1 MSLKS
6 LNNIFK
12 GDKVIW
18 MVFLILCMISIV
30 EVYSASSTLS
40 YKGGNY
46 WAPLV
51 KHSGMLFI
59 GFILMIVVMNI
70 KCRYFKIATLP
81 ALVGSFLL
89 LIVVLLTGGVTNG
102 ASRWIEVMGIQFQ
115 PSEFGKGALVLA
127 VAQILSAMQTETGAA
142 KKAFKYILILSAFII
157 LPISFENLST
167 ALLASLTVLLMMIV
181 GRVSSKQI
189 GKLLGVGAL
198 MVVFALVLVMVV
210 GHDKEENTTKQN
222 LTEQTA
228 SSEEE
233 TESSY
238 IGKIFHRADTWK
250 ARINKFLDN
259 KYVAPKD
266 YDLDKDGQVGHANI
280 AIASSNVI
288 GKGPGNS
295 NERDFLS
302 QAFSDFIYAI
312 IIEEMG
318 IGGAIF
324 VAFLYI
330 VILMRAGKIASRC
343 ENSFPAFLSMGI
355 AFLLVTQALFNM
367 AVAVGLAPVTGQPLP
382 LISKGGTSTIINCVY
397 IGMLLSISRF
407 AKKKDRG
414 APIEVKPI
422 KAQTK

>member
-18 MVFLILCMISIV
+18 MVFFLLCMISIV

-46 WAPLV
+46 WAPLL
-51 KHSGMLFI
+51 KHGGMLFI
-59 GFILMIVVMNI
+59 GFIVMIVVMNI

-81 ALVGSFLL
+81 ALVLSVLM
-89 LIVVLLTGGVTNG
+89 LIGVLLTGGVTNG
-102 ASRWIEVMGIQFQ
+102 ASRWIEVMDIQFQ
-115 PSEFGKGALVLA
+115 PSELGKGALVLA
-127 VAQILSAMQTETGAA
+127 VAQILSAMQTEAGAA
-142 KKAFKYILILSAFII
+142 KKAFKYILFLSAAII
-157 LPISFENLST
+157 IPISFENLST
-167 ALLASLTVLLMMIV
+167 ALLASLTVLLMMFV
-181 GRVSSKQI
+181 GRVPLKQI

-198 MVVFALVLVMVV
+198 TVVFALALVMAV
-210 GHDKEENTTKQN
+210 GTDEEKNAPKQN
-222 LTEQTA
+222 LTEQTTLV
-228 SSEEE
+228 EEE
-233 TESSY
+233 TEENF
-238 IGKIFHRADTWK
+238 IGKLFHRADTWK
-250 ARINKFLDN
+250 ARINRFLN
-259 KYVAPKD
+259 NEYVAPKD
-266 YDLDKDGQVGHANI
+266 YDLDKDGQIGHANI
-280 AIASSNVI
+280 AIASSNI
-288 GKGPGNS
+288 LGKGPGNS

-318 IGGAIF
+318 IIGAFF

-330 VILMRAGKIASRC
+330 VILMRSGQIAGRC
-343 ENSFPAFLSMGI
+343 ENSFPAFLAMGI

-382 LISKGGTSTIINCVY
+382 LISKGGTSTIINCLY

-407 AKKKDRG
+407 AKKRDNDTATVRKAVG
-414 APIEVKPI
+414 A
-422 KAQTK
+422 

>member
-18 MVFLILCMISIV
+18 MVFFLLCMISIV

-46 WAPLV
+46 WAPLL
-51 KHSGMLFI
+51 KHGGMLFI
-59 GFILMIVVMNI
+59 GFIVMIVVMNI

-81 ALVGSFLL
+81 ALVLSVLM
-89 LIVVLLTGGVTNG
+89 LIGVLLTGGVTNG

-115 PSEFGKGALVLA
+115 PSELGKGALVLA

-142 KKAFKYILILSAFII
+142 KKAFKYILFLSAAII
-157 LPISFENLST
+157 IPISFENLST
-167 ALLASLTVLLMMIV
+167 ALLASLTVLLMMFV
-181 GRVSSKQI
+181 GRVPLKQI

-198 MVVFALVLVMVV
+198 TVVFALALVMAV
-210 GHDKEENTTKQN
+210 GTDEEKNAPKQN
-222 LTEQTA
+222 LTEQTTLV
-228 SSEEE
+228 EEE
-233 TESSY
+233 TEENFV
-238 IGKIFHRADTWK
+238 GKLFHRADTWK
-250 ARINKFLDN
+250 ARINRFLN
-259 KYVAPKD
+259 NEYVAPKD
-266 YDLDKDGQVGHANI
+266 YDLDKDGQIGHANI
-280 AIASSNVI
+280 AIASSNI
-288 GKGPGNS
+288 LGKGPGNS

-318 IGGAIF
+318 IIGAFF

-330 VILMRAGKIASRC
+330 VILMRSGQIAGRC
-343 ENSFPAFLSMGI
+343 ENSFPAFLAMGI

-382 LISKGGTSTIINCVY
+382 LISKGGTSTIINCLY

-407 AKKKDRG
+407 AKKRDNDTATVRKVVG
-414 APIEVKPI
+414 A
-422 KAQTK
+422 

>member
-18 MVFLILCMISIV
+18 MVFFLLCMISIV

-46 WAPLV
+46 WAPLL
-51 KHSGMLFI
+51 KHGGMLFI
-59 GFILMIVVMNI
+59 GFIVMIVVMNI

-81 ALVGSFLL
+81 ALVLSVLM
-89 LIVVLLTGGVTNG
+89 LIGVLLTGGVTNG

-115 PSEFGKGALVLA
+115 PSELGKGALVLA

-142 KKAFKYILILSAFII
+142 KKAFKYILFLSAAII
-157 LPISFENLST
+157 IPISFENLST
-167 ALLASLTVLLMMIV
+167 ALLASLTVLLMMFV
-181 GRVSSKQI
+181 GRVPLKQI

-198 MVVFALVLVMVV
+198 TVVFALALVMAV
-210 GHDKEENTTKQN
+210 GTDEEKNAPKQN
-222 LTEQTA
+222 LTEQTTLV
-228 SSEEE
+228 EEE
-233 TESSY
+233 TEESFV
-238 IGKIFHRADTWK
+238 GKLFHRADTWK
-250 ARINKFLDN
+250 ARINRFLN
-259 KYVAPKD
+259 NEYVAPKD
-266 YDLDKDGQVGHANI
+266 YDLDKDGQIGHANI
-280 AIASSNVI
+280 AIASSNI
-288 GKGPGNS
+288 LGKGPGNS

-318 IGGAIF
+318 IIGAFF

-330 VILMRAGKIASRC
+330 VILMRSGQIAGRC
-343 ENSFPAFLSMGI
+343 ENSFPAFLAMGI

-382 LISKGGTSTIINCVY
+382 LISKGGTSTIINCLY

-407 AKKKDRG
+407 AKKRDNDTATVRKAVG
-414 APIEVKPI
+414 A
-422 KAQTK
+422 

>member
-18 MVFLILCMISIV
+18 MVFFLLCMISIV

-46 WAPLV
+46 WAPLL
-51 KHSGMLFI
+51 KHGGMLFI
-59 GFILMIVVMNI
+59 GFIVMIVVMNI

-81 ALVGSFLL
+81 ALVLSVLM
-89 LIVVLLTGGVTNG
+89 LIGVLLTGGVTNG

-115 PSEFGKGALVLA
+115 PSELGKGALVLA

-142 KKAFKYILILSAFII
+142 KKAFKYILFLSAAII
-157 LPISFENLST
+157 IPISFENLST
-167 ALLASLTVLLMMIV
+167 ALLASLTVLLMMFV
-181 GRVSSKQI
+181 GRVPLKQI

-198 MVVFALVLVMVV
+198 TVVFALALVMAV
-210 GHDKEENTTKQN
+210 GTDEEKNAPKQN
-222 LTEQTA
+222 LTEQTTLV
-228 SSEEE
+228 EEE
-233 TESSY
+233 TEENFV
-238 IGKIFHRADTWK
+238 GKLFHRADTWK
-250 ARINKFLDN
+250 ARINRFLN
-259 KYVAPKD
+259 NEYVAPKD
-266 YDLDKDGQVGHANI
+266 YDLDKDGQIGHANI
-280 AIASSNVI
+280 AIASSNI
-288 GKGPGNS
+288 LGKGPGNS

-318 IGGAIF
+318 IIGAFF

-330 VILMRAGKIASRC
+330 VILMRSGQIAGRC
-343 ENSFPAFLSMGI
+343 ENSFPAFLAMGI

-382 LISKGGTSTIINCVY
+382 LISKGGTSTIINCLY

-407 AKKKDRG
+407 AKKRDNDTATVR
-414 APIEVKPI
+414 
-422 KAQTK
+422 KAVRA

>member
-18 MVFLILCMISIV
+18 MVFFLLCMISIV

-46 WAPLV
+46 WAPLL
-51 KHSGMLFI
+51 KHGGMLFI
-59 GFILMIVVMNI
+59 GFIVMIVVMNI

-81 ALVGSFLL
+81 ALVLSVLM
-89 LIVVLLTGGVTNG
+89 LIGVLLTGGVTNG

-115 PSEFGKGALVLA
+115 PSELGKGALVLA
-127 VAQILSAMQTETGAA
+127 VAQILSAMQTEAGAA
-142 KKAFKYILILSAFII
+142 KKAFKYILFLSAAII
-157 LPISFENLST
+157 IPISFENLST
-167 ALLASLTVLLMMIV
+167 ALLASLTVLLMMFV
-181 GRVSSKQI
+181 GRVPLKQI

-198 MVVFALVLVMVV
+198 TVVFALALVMAV
-210 GHDKEENTTKQN
+210 GTDEEKNAPKQT
-222 LTEQTA
+222 LIEQTTLV
-228 SSEEE
+228 EEE
-233 TESSY
+233 TEENF
-238 IGKIFHRADTWK
+238 IGKLFHRADTWK
-250 ARINKFLDN
+250 ARINRFLN
-259 KYVAPKD
+259 NEYVAPKD
-266 YDLDKDGQVGHANI
+266 YDLDKDGQIGHANI
-280 AIASSNVI
+280 AIASSNI
-288 GKGPGNS
+288 LGKGPGNS

-318 IGGAIF
+318 IIGAFF

-330 VILMRAGKIASRC
+330 VILMRSGQIAGRC
-343 ENSFPAFLSMGI
+343 ENSFPAFLAMGI

-382 LISKGGTSTIINCVY
+382 LISKGGTSTIINCLY

-407 AKKKDRG
+407 AKKRDNDTATVRKAVG
-414 APIEVKPI
+414 A
-422 KAQTK
+422 

>member
-18 MVFLILCMISIV
+18 MVFFLLCMISIV

-46 WAPLV
+46 WAPLL
-51 KHSGMLFI
+51 KHGGMLFI
-59 GFILMIVVMNI
+59 GFIVMIVVMNI

-81 ALVGSFLL
+81 ALVLSVLM
-89 LIVVLLTGGVTNG
+89 LIGVLLTGGVTNG

-115 PSEFGKGALVLA
+115 PSELGKGALVLA
-127 VAQILSAMQTETGAA
+127 VAQILSAMQTEAGAA
-142 KKAFKYILILSAFII
+142 KKAFKYILFLSAAII
-157 LPISFENLST
+157 IPISFENLST
-167 ALLASLTVLLMMIV
+167 ALLASLTVLLMMFV
-181 GRVSSKQI
+181 GRVPLKQI

-198 MVVFALVLVMVV
+198 TVVFALALVMAV
-210 GHDKEENTTKQN
+210 GTDEEKNAPKQT
-222 LTEQTA
+222 LTEQTILV
-228 SSEEE
+228 EEE
-233 TESSY
+233 TEENF
-238 IGKIFHRADTWK
+238 IGKLFHRADTWK
-250 ARINKFLDN
+250 ARINRFLN
-259 KYVAPKD
+259 NEYVAPKD
-266 YDLDKDGQVGHANI
+266 YDLDKDGQIGHANI
-280 AIASSNVI
+280 AIASSNI
-288 GKGPGNS
+288 LGKGPGNS

-318 IGGAIF
+318 IIGAFF

-330 VILMRAGKIASRC
+330 VILMRSGQIAGRC
-343 ENSFPAFLSMGI
+343 ENSFPAFLAMGI

-382 LISKGGTSTIINCVY
+382 LISKGGTSTIINCLY

-407 AKKKDRG
+407 AKKRDNDTATVRKTVG
-414 APIEVKPI
+414 A
-422 KAQTK
+422 

>member
-18 MVFLILCMISIV
+18 MVFFLLCMISIV

-46 WAPLV
+46 WAPLL
-51 KHSGMLFI
+51 KHGGMLFI
-59 GFILMIVVMNI
+59 GFIVMIVVMNI

-81 ALVGSFLL
+81 ALVLSVLM
-89 LIVVLLTGGVTNG
+89 LIGVLLTGGVTNG

-115 PSEFGKGALVLA
+115 PSELGKGALVLA
-127 VAQILSAMQTETGAA
+127 VAQILSAMQTEAGAA
-142 KKAFKYILILSAFII
+142 KKAFKYILFLSAAII
-157 LPISFENLST
+157 IPISFENLST
-167 ALLASLTVLLMMIV
+167 ALLASLTVLLMMFV
-181 GRVSSKQI
+181 GRVPLKQI

-198 MVVFALVLVMVV
+198 TVVFALALVMAV
-210 GHDKEENTTKQN
+210 GTDEEKNAPKQT
-222 LTEQTA
+222 LTEQTTLV
-228 SSEEE
+228 EEE
-233 TESSY
+233 TEENF
-238 IGKIFHRADTWK
+238 IGKLFHRADTWK
-250 ARINKFLDN
+250 ARINRFLN
-259 KYVAPKD
+259 NEYVAPKN
-266 YDLDKDGQVGHANI
+266 YDLDKDGQIGHANI
-280 AIASSNVI
+280 AIASSNI
-288 GKGPGNS
+288 LGKGPGNS

-318 IGGAIF
+318 IIGAFF

-330 VILMRAGKIASRC
+330 VILMRSGQIAGRC
-343 ENSFPAFLSMGI
+343 ENSFPAFLAMGI

-382 LISKGGTSTIINCVY
+382 LISKGGTSTIINCLY

-407 AKKKDRG
+407 AKKRDNDTATVRKAVG
-414 APIEVKPI
+414 A
-422 KAQTK
+422 

>member
-18 MVFLILCMISIV
+18 MVFFLLCMISIV

-46 WAPLV
+46 WAPLL
-51 KHSGMLFI
+51 KHGGMLFI
-59 GFILMIVVMNI
+59 GFIVMIVVMNI

-81 ALVGSFLL
+81 ALVLSVLM
-89 LIVVLLTGGVTNG
+89 LIGVLLTGGVTNG

-115 PSEFGKGALVLA
+115 PSELGKGALVLA

-142 KKAFKYILILSAFII
+142 KKAFKYILFLSAAII
-157 LPISFENLST
+157 IPISFENLST
-167 ALLASLTVLLMMIV
+167 ALLASLTVLLMMFV
-181 GRVSSKQI
+181 GRVPLKQI

-198 MVVFALVLVMVV
+198 TVVFALALVMAV
-210 GHDKEENTTKQN
+210 GTDEEKNAPKQN
-222 LTEQTA
+222 LTEQTTLL
-228 SSEEE
+228 EEE
-233 TESSY
+233 TEENF
-238 IGKIFHRADTWK
+238 IGKLFHRADTWK
-250 ARINKFLDN
+250 ARINRFLN
-259 KYVAPKD
+259 NEYVAPKD
-266 YDLDKDGQVGHANI
+266 YDLDKDGQIGHANI
-280 AIASSNVI
+280 AIASSNI
-288 GKGPGNS
+288 LGKGPGNS

-318 IGGAIF
+318 IIGAFF

-330 VILMRAGKIASRC
+330 VILMRSGQIAGRC
-343 ENSFPAFLSMGI
+343 ENSFPAFLAMGI

-382 LISKGGTSTIINCVY
+382 LISKGGTSTIINCLY

-407 AKKKDRG
+407 AKKRDNDTATVRKVVG
-414 APIEVKPI
+414 A
-422 KAQTK
+422 

>member
-18 MVFLILCMISIV
+18 MVFFLLCMISIV

-46 WAPLV
+46 WAPLL
-51 KHSGMLFI
+51 KHGGMLFI
-59 GFILMIVVMNI
+59 GFIVMIVVMNI

-81 ALVGSFLL
+81 ALVLSVLM
-89 LIVVLLTGGVTNG
+89 LIGVLLTGGVTNG

-115 PSEFGKGALVLA
+115 PSELGKGALVLA

-142 KKAFKYILILSAFII
+142 KKAFKYILFLSAAII
-157 LPISFENLST
+157 IPISFENLST
-167 ALLASLTVLLMMIV
+167 ALLASLTVLLMMFV
-181 GRVSSKQI
+181 GRVPLKQI

-198 MVVFALVLVMVV
+198 TVVFALALVMAV
-210 GHDKEENTTKQN
+210 GTDEEKNAPKQN
-222 LTEQTA
+222 LTEQTTLVEEE
-228 SSEEE
+228 SEENF
-233 TESSY
+233 
-238 IGKIFHRADTWK
+238 IGKLFHRADTWK
-250 ARINKFLDN
+250 ARINRFLN
-259 KYVAPKD
+259 NEYVAPKD
-266 YDLDKDGQVGHANI
+266 YDLDKDGQIGHANI
-280 AIASSNVI
+280 AIASSNI
-288 GKGPGNS
+288 LGKGPGNS

-318 IGGAIF
+318 IIGAFF

-330 VILMRAGKIASRC
+330 VILMRSGQIAGRC
-343 ENSFPAFLSMGI
+343 ENSFPAFLAMGI

-382 LISKGGTSTIINCVY
+382 LISKGGTSTIINCLY

-407 AKKKDRG
+407 AKKRDNDMATVKKAVG
-414 APIEVKPI
+414 A
-422 KAQTK
+422 

>member
-18 MVFLILCMISIV
+18 MVFFLLCMISIV

-46 WAPLV
+46 WAPLL
-51 KHSGMLFI
+51 KHGGMLFI
-59 GFILMIVVMNI
+59 GFIVMIVVMNI

-81 ALVGSFLL
+81 ALVLSVLM
-89 LIVVLLTGGVTNG
+89 LIGVLLTGGVTNG

-115 PSEFGKGALVLA
+115 PSELGKGALVLA

-142 KKAFKYILILSAFII
+142 KKAFKYILFLSAAII
-157 LPISFENLST
+157 IPISFENLST
-167 ALLASLTVLLMMIV
+167 ALLASLTVLLMMFV
-181 GRVSSKQI
+181 GRVPLKQI

-198 MVVFALVLVMVV
+198 TVVFALALVMAV
-210 GHDKEENTTKQN
+210 GTDEEKNAPKQN
-222 LTEQTA
+222 LTEQTTLV
-228 SSEEE
+228 EEE
-233 TESSY
+233 TEENFV
-238 IGKIFHRADTWK
+238 GKLFHRADTWK
-250 ARINKFLDN
+250 ARINRFLN
-259 KYVAPKD
+259 NEYVAPKD
-266 YDLDKDGQVGHANI
+266 YDLDKDGQIGHANI
-280 AIASSNVI
+280 AIASSNI
-288 GKGPGNS
+288 LGKGPGNS

-318 IGGAIF
+318 IIGAFF

-330 VILMRAGKIASRC
+330 VILMRSGQIAGRC
-343 ENSFPAFLSMGI
+343 ENSFPAFLAMGI

-382 LISKGGTSTIINCVY
+382 LISKGGTSTIINCLY

-407 AKKKDRG
+407 AKKRDNDTATVRKVVG
-414 APIEVKPI
+414 V
-422 KAQTK
+422 

>member
-18 MVFLILCMISIV
+18 MVFFLLCMISIV

-46 WAPLV
+46 WAPLL
-51 KHSGMLFI
+51 KHGGMLFI
-59 GFILMIVVMNI
+59 GFIVMIVVMNI

-81 ALVGSFLL
+81 ALVLSVLM
-89 LIVVLLTGGVTNG
+89 LIGVLLTGGVTNG

-115 PSEFGKGALVLA
+115 PSELGKGALVLA
-127 VAQILSAMQTETGAA
+127 VAQILSAMQTEAGAA
-142 KKAFKYILILSAFII
+142 KKAFKYILFLSAAII
-157 LPISFENLST
+157 IPISFENLST
-167 ALLASLTVLLMMIV
+167 ALLASLTVLLMMFV
-181 GRVSSKQI
+181 GRVPLKQI

-198 MVVFALVLVMVV
+198 TVVFALALVMAV
-210 GHDKEENTTKQN
+210 GTDEEKNAPKQT
-222 LTEQTA
+222 LTEQTTLV
-228 SSEEE
+228 EEE
-233 TESSY
+233 TEENF
-238 IGKIFHRADTWK
+238 IGKLFHRADTWK
-250 ARINKFLDN
+250 ARINRFLNDE
-259 KYVAPKD
+259 YVAPKD
-266 YDLDKDGQVGHANI
+266 YDLDKDGQIGHANI
-280 AIASSNVI
+280 AIASSNI
-288 GKGPGNS
+288 LGKGPGNS

-318 IGGAIF
+318 IIGAFF

-330 VILMRAGKIASRC
+330 VILMRSGQIAGRC
-343 ENSFPAFLSMGI
+343 ENSFPAFLAMGI

-382 LISKGGTSTIINCVY
+382 LISKGGTSTIINCLY

-407 AKKKDRG
+407 AKKRDNDTATVRKAVG
-414 APIEVKPI
+414 A
-422 KAQTK
+422 

>member
-18 MVFLILCMISIV
+18 MVFFLLCMISIV

-46 WAPLV
+46 WAPLL
-51 KHSGMLFI
+51 KHGGMLFI
-59 GFILMIVVMNI
+59 GFIVMIVVMNI

-81 ALVGSFLL
+81 ALVLSVLM
-89 LIVVLLTGGVTNG
+89 LIGVLLTGGVTNG

-115 PSEFGKGALVLA
+115 PSELGKGALVLA
-127 VAQILSAMQTETGAA
+127 VAQILSAMQTEAGAA
-142 KKAFKYILILSAFII
+142 KKAFKYILFLSAAII
-157 LPISFENLST
+157 IPISFENLST
-167 ALLASLTVLLMMIV
+167 ALLASLTVLLMMFV
-181 GRVSSKQI
+181 GRVPLKQI

-198 MVVFALVLVMVV
+198 TVVFALALVMAV
-210 GHDKEENTTKQN
+210 GTDEEKNAPKQT
-222 LTEQTA
+222 LTEQTTLV
-228 SSEEE
+228 EEE
-233 TESSY
+233 TEENF
-238 IGKIFHRADTWK
+238 IGKLFHRADTWK
-250 ARINKFLDN
+250 ARINRFLNDE
-259 KYVAPKD
+259 YVAPKD
-266 YDLDKDGQVGHANI
+266 YDLDKDGQIGHANI
-280 AIASSNVI
+280 AIASSNI
-288 GKGPGNS
+288 LGKGPGNS

-318 IGGAIF
+318 IIGAFF

-330 VILMRAGKIASRC
+330 VILMRSGQIAGRC
-343 ENSFPAFLSMGI
+343 ENSFPAFLAMGI

-367 AVAVGLAPVTGQPLP
+367 AVAVGVAPVTGQPLP
-382 LISKGGTSTIINCVY
+382 LISKGGTSTIINCLY

-407 AKKKDRG
+407 AKKRDNDTATVRKAVG
-414 APIEVKPI
+414 A
-422 KAQTK
+422 

>member
-1 MSLKS
+1 MNLKS

-18 MVFLILCMISIV
+18 MVFFILCMISIV

-46 WAPLV
+46 WAPLF
-51 KHSGMLFI
+51 KHVGMLVI
-59 GFILMIVVMNI
+59 GFFAMIFVMNT

-81 ALVGSFLL
+81 VLSVSFFF
-89 LIVVLLTGGVTNG
+89 LIVVWLTGGVTNG
-102 ASRWIEVMGIQFQ
+102 ASRWIDIMGIQFQ
-115 PSEFGKGALVLA
+115 PSELGKGALVLA

-142 KKAFKYILILSAFII
+142 KKAFKYILFLSALII
-157 LPISFENLST
+157 IPISFENLST
-167 ALLASLTVLLMMIV
+167 ALLAALTVLLMMFV
-181 GRVSSKQI
+181 GRVPLKQI
-189 GKLLGVGAL
+189 GKLLGVFAL
-198 MVVFALVLVMVV
+198 LIVFALVLVMAV
-210 GHDKEENTTKQN
+210 GTDKEDNPPKQN
-222 LTEQTA
+222 LTEQTVDT
-228 SSEEE
+228 EEN
-233 TESSY
+233 TDTGLFS
-238 IGKIFHRADTWK
+238 KLFHRADTWK

-266 YDLDKDGQVGHANI
+266 YDLD
-280 AIASSNVI
+280 
-288 GKGPGNS
+288 
-295 NERDFLS
+295 FLS

-318 IGGAIF
+318 IIGAVF

-343 ENSFPAFLSMGI
+343 ENSFPAFLAMGI

-407 AKKKDRG
+407 AKKRNNDTTEET
-414 APIEVKPI
+414 ISDSE
-422 KAQTK
+422 

>member
-18 MVFLILCMISIV
+18 MVFFLLCMISIV

-46 WAPLV
+46 WAPLL
-51 KHSGMLFI
+51 KHGGMLFI
-59 GFILMIVVMNI
+59 GFIVMIVVMNI

-81 ALVGSFLL
+81 ALVLSVLM
-89 LIVVLLTGGVTNG
+89 LIGVLLTGGVTNG

-115 PSEFGKGALVLA
+115 PSELGKGALVLA

-142 KKAFKYILILSAFII
+142 KKAFKYILFLSAAII
-157 LPISFENLST
+157 IPISFENLST
-167 ALLASLTVLLMMIV
+167 ALLASLTVLLMMFV
-181 GRVSSKQI
+181 GRVPLKQI

-198 MVVFALVLVMVV
+198 TVVFALALVMAV
-210 GHDKEENTTKQN
+210 GTDEEKNAPKQT
-222 LTEQTA
+222 LTEQTTLV
-228 SSEEE
+228 EEE
-233 TESSY
+233 TEENF
-238 IGKIFHRADTWK
+238 IGKLFHRADTWK
-250 ARINKFLDN
+250 ARINKFLN
-259 KYVAPKD
+259 NEYVAPKD
-266 YDLDKDGQVGHANI
+266 YDLDKDGQIGHANI
-280 AIASSNVI
+280 AIASSNI
-288 GKGPGNS
+288 LGKGPGNS

-318 IGGAIF
+318 IIGAFF

-330 VILMRAGKIASRC
+330 VILMRSGQIAGRC
-343 ENSFPAFLSMGI
+343 ENSFPAFLAMGI

-382 LISKGGTSTIINCVY
+382 LISKGGTSTIINCLY

-407 AKKKDRG
+407 AKKRDNDTATVRKAVG
-414 APIEVKPI
+414 A
-422 KAQTK
+422 

>member
-1 MSLKS
+1 MNLRS

-18 MVFLILCMISIV
+18 MVFFILCMVSIV

-46 WAPLV
+46 WAPLL
-51 KHSGMLFI
+51 KHVGMLVL
-59 GFILMIVVMNI
+59 GFFTMILVMNT

-81 ALVGSFLL
+81 ALGFSFFL
-89 LIVVLLTGGVTNG
+89 LIVVWLTGGVTNG
-102 ASRWIEVMGIQFQ
+102 ASRWIEIMGIQFQ
-115 PSEFGKGALVLA
+115 PSELGKGALVLA
-127 VAQILSAMQTETGAA
+127 VAQILSAMQTENGAA
-142 KKAFKYILILSAFII
+142 RKAFKYILILSAII
-157 LPISFENLST
+157 IIPISFENLST
-167 ALLASLTVLLMMIV
+167 AMLAALTVLLMMFV
-181 GRVSSKQI
+181 GRVPLKQI

-198 MVVFALVLVMVV
+198 LLVFALVLVMAV
-210 GHDKEENTTKQN
+210 GTDKEDNPPKQN
-222 LTEQTA
+222 LTEQTIDT
-228 SSEEE
+228 EEN
-233 TESSY
+233 TDA
-238 IGKIFHRADTWK
+238 GFFAKLFHRADTWK

-280 AIASSNVI
+280 AIASSNIV

-318 IGGAIF
+318 IIGAVF

-343 ENSFPAFLSMGI
+343 ENSFPAFLAMGI

-407 AKKKDRG
+407 AKKRNNDT
-414 APIEVKPI
+414 AEETISDSE
-422 KAQTK
+422 

>member
-18 MVFLILCMISIV
+18 MVFFLLCMISIV

-46 WAPLV
+46 WAPLL
-51 KHSGMLFI
+51 KHGGMLFI
-59 GFILMIVVMNI
+59 GFIVMIVVMNI

-81 ALVGSFLL
+81 ALVLSVLM
-89 LIVVLLTGGVTNG
+89 LIGVLLTGGVTNG

-115 PSEFGKGALVLA
+115 PSELGKGALVLA
-127 VAQILSAMQTETGAA
+127 VAQILSAMQTEAGAA
-142 KKAFKYILILSAFII
+142 KKAFKYILFLSAAII
-157 LPISFENLST
+157 IPISFENLST
-167 ALLASLTVLLMMIV
+167 ALLASLTVLLMMFV
-181 GRVSSKQI
+181 GRVPLKQI

-198 MVVFALVLVMVV
+198 TVVFALALVMAV
-210 GHDKEENTTKQN
+210 GTDEEKNAPKQN
-222 LTEQTA
+222 LTEQTTLV
-228 SSEEE
+228 EEE
-233 TESSY
+233 TEENF
-238 IGKIFHRADTWK
+238 IGKLFHRADTWK
-250 ARINKFLDN
+250 ARINRFLN
-259 KYVAPKD
+259 NEYVAPKD
-266 YDLDKDGQVGHANI
+266 YDLDKDGQIGHANI
-280 AIASSNVI
+280 AIASSNI
-288 GKGPGNS
+288 LGKGPGNS

-318 IGGAIF
+318 IIGAFF

-330 VILMRAGKIASRC
+330 VILMRSGQIAGRC
-343 ENSFPAFLSMGI
+343 ENSFPAFLAMGI

-382 LISKGGTSTIINCVY
+382 LISKGGTSTIINCLY

-407 AKKKDRG
+407 AKKRDNDTATVKKAVG
-414 APIEVKPI
+414 A
-422 KAQTK
+422 

>member
-1 MSLKS
+1 
-6 LNNIFK
+6 
-12 GDKVIW
+12 
-18 MVFLILCMISIV
+18 
-30 EVYSASSTLS
+30 
-40 YKGGNY
+40 
-46 WAPLV
+46 
-51 KHSGMLFI
+51 
-59 GFILMIVVMNI
+59 MNT

-81 ALVGSFLL
+81 ALGFSFFL
-89 LIVVLLTGGVTNG
+89 LIVVWLTGGVTNG
-102 ASRWIEVMGIQFQ
+102 ASRWIEIMGIQFQ
-115 PSEFGKGALVLA
+115 PSELGKGALVLA
-127 VAQILSAMQTETGAA
+127 VAQILSAMQTENGAA
-142 KKAFKYILILSAFII
+142 RKAFKYILILSAII
-157 LPISFENLST
+157 IIPISFENLST
-167 ALLASLTVLLMMIV
+167 AMLAALTVLLMMFV
-181 GRVSSKQI
+181 GRVPLKQI

-198 MVVFALVLVMVV
+198 LLVFALVLVMAV
-210 GHDKEENTTKQN
+210 GTDKEDNPPKQN
-222 LTEQTA
+222 LTEQTIDT
-228 SSEEE
+228 EEN
-233 TESSY
+233 TDA
-238 IGKIFHRADTWK
+238 GFFAKLFHRADTWK

-280 AIASSNVI
+280 AIASSNIV

-318 IGGAIF
+318 IIGAVF

-343 ENSFPAFLSMGI
+343 ENSFPAFLAMGI

-407 AKKKDRG
+407 AKKRNND
-414 APIEVKPI
+414 ITV
-422 KAQTK
+422 QTVSTDE

>member
-18 MVFLILCMISIV
+18 MVFFLLCMISIV

-46 WAPLV
+46 WAPLL
-51 KHSGMLFI
+51 KHGGMLFI
-59 GFILMIVVMNI
+59 GFIVMIVVMNI

-81 ALVGSFLL
+81 ALVLSVLM
-89 LIVVLLTGGVTNG
+89 LIGVLLTGGVTNG

-115 PSEFGKGALVLA
+115 PSELGKGALVLA

-142 KKAFKYILILSAFII
+142 KKAFKYILFLSAAII
-157 LPISFENLST
+157 IPISFENLST
-167 ALLASLTVLLMMIV
+167 ALLASLTVLLMMFV
-181 GRVSSKQI
+181 GRVPLKQI

-198 MVVFALVLVMVV
+198 TVVFALALVMAV
-210 GHDKEENTTKQN
+210 GTDEEKNAPKQN
-222 LTEQTA
+222 LTEQTTLV
-228 SSEEE
+228 EEE
-233 TESSY
+233 TEENFV
-238 IGKIFHRADTWK
+238 GKLFHRADTWK
-250 ARINKFLDN
+250 ARINRFLN
-259 KYVAPKD
+259 NEYVAPKD
-266 YDLDKDGQVGHANI
+266 YDLDKDGQIGHANI
-280 AIASSNVI
+280 AIASSNI
-288 GKGPGNS
+288 LGKGPGNS

-318 IGGAIF
+318 IIGAFF

-330 VILMRAGKIASRC
+330 VILMRSGQIAGRC
-343 ENSFPAFLSMGI
+343 ENSFPAFLAMGI

-382 LISKGGTSTIINCVY
+382 LISKGGTSTIINCLY

-407 AKKKDRG
+407 AKKRDNDTATVRKTVG
-414 APIEVKPI
+414 A
-422 KAQTK
+422 

>member
-18 MVFLILCMISIV
+18 MVFFLLCMISIV

-46 WAPLV
+46 WTPLL
-51 KHSGMLFI
+51 KHGGMLFI
-59 GFILMIVVMNI
+59 GFIVMIVVMNI

-81 ALVGSFLL
+81 ALVLSVLM
-89 LIVVLLTGGVTNG
+89 LIGVLLTGGVTNG

-115 PSEFGKGALVLA
+115 PSELGKGALVLA
-127 VAQILSAMQTETGAA
+127 VAQILSAMQTEAGAA
-142 KKAFKYILILSAFII
+142 KKAFKYILFLSAAII
-157 LPISFENLST
+157 IPISFENLST
-167 ALLASLTVLLMMIV
+167 ALLASLTVLLMMFV
-181 GRVSSKQI
+181 GRVPLKQI

-198 MVVFALVLVMVV
+198 TVVFALALVMAV
-210 GHDKEENTTKQN
+210 GTDEEKNAPKQT
-222 LTEQTA
+222 LTEQTTLV
-228 SSEEE
+228 EEE
-233 TESSY
+233 TEENF
-238 IGKIFHRADTWK
+238 IGKLFHRADTWK
-250 ARINKFLDN
+250 ARINRFLTN
-259 KYVAPKD
+259 EYVAPKD
-266 YDLDKDGQVGHANI
+266 YDLDKDGQIGHANI
-280 AIASSNVI
+280 AIASSNI
-288 GKGPGNS
+288 LGKGPGNS

-318 IGGAIF
+318 IIGAFF

-330 VILMRAGKIASRC
+330 VILMRSGQIAGRC
-343 ENSFPAFLSMGI
+343 ENSFPAFLAMGI

-382 LISKGGTSTIINCVY
+382 LISKGGTSTIINCLY

-407 AKKKDRG
+407 AKKRDNDTATVRKTVR
-414 APIEVKPI
+414 A
-422 KAQTK
+422 

>member
-18 MVFLILCMISIV
+18 MVFFLLCMISIV

-46 WAPLV
+46 WAPLL
-51 KHSGMLFI
+51 KHGGMLFI
-59 GFILMIVVMNI
+59 GFIVMIVVMNI

-81 ALVGSFLL
+81 ALVLSVLM
-89 LIVVLLTGGVTNG
+89 LIGVLLTGGVTNG

-115 PSEFGKGALVLA
+115 PSELGKGALVLA

-142 KKAFKYILILSAFII
+142 KKAFKYILFLSAAII
-157 LPISFENLST
+157 IPISFENLST
-167 ALLASLTVLLMMIV
+167 ALLASLTVLLMMFV
-181 GRVSSKQI
+181 GRVPLKQI

-198 MVVFALVLVMVV
+198 TVVFVLILVMAV
-210 GHDKEENTTKQN
+210 GTDEEKNAPKQN
-222 LTEQTA
+222 LTEQTTLV
-228 SSEEE
+228 EEE
-233 TESSY
+233 TEENF
-238 IGKIFHRADTWK
+238 IGKLFHRADTWK
-250 ARINKFLDN
+250 ARINRFLN
-259 KYVAPKD
+259 NEYVAPKD
-266 YDLDKDGQVGHANI
+266 YDLDKDGQIGHANI
-280 AIASSNVI
+280 AIASSNI
-288 GKGPGNS
+288 LGKGPGNS

-318 IGGAIF
+318 IIGAFF

-330 VILMRAGKIASRC
+330 VILMRSGQIAGRC
-343 ENSFPAFLSMGI
+343 ENSFPAFLAMGI

-382 LISKGGTSTIINCVY
+382 LISKGGTSTIINCLY

-407 AKKKDRG
+407 AKKRDNDTATVRKAVG
-414 APIEVKPI
+414 A
-422 KAQTK
+422 

>member
-18 MVFLILCMISIV
+18 MVFFLLCMISIV

-46 WAPLV
+46 WAPLL
-51 KHSGMLFI
+51 KHGGMLFI
-59 GFILMIVVMNI
+59 GFIVMIVVMNI

-81 ALVGSFLL
+81 ALVLSVLM
-89 LIVVLLTGGVTNG
+89 LIGVLLTGGVTNG

-115 PSEFGKGALVLA
+115 PSELGKGALVLA

-142 KKAFKYILILSAFII
+142 KKAFKYILFLSAAII
-157 LPISFENLST
+157 IPISFENLST
-167 ALLASLTVLLMMIV
+167 ALLASLTVLLMMFV
-181 GRVSSKQI
+181 GRVPLKQI

-198 MVVFALVLVMVV
+198 TVVFALALVMAV
-210 GHDKEENTTKQN
+210 GTDEEKNAPKQT
-222 LTEQTA
+222 LTEQTTLV
-228 SSEEE
+228 EEE
-233 TESSY
+233 TEENF
-238 IGKIFHRADTWK
+238 IGKLFHRADTWK
-250 ARINKFLDN
+250 ARINRFLN
-259 KYVAPKD
+259 NEYVAPKD
-266 YDLDKDGQVGHANI
+266 YDLDKDGQIGHANI
-280 AIASSNVI
+280 AIASSNI
-288 GKGPGNS
+288 LGKGPGNS

-318 IGGAIF
+318 IIGAFF

-330 VILMRAGKIASRC
+330 VILMRSGQIAGRC
-343 ENSFPAFLSMGI
+343 ENSFPAFLAMGI

-382 LISKGGTSTIINCVY
+382 LISKGGTSTIINCLY
-397 IGMLLSISRF
+397 IGTLLSISRF
-407 AKKKDRG
+407 AKKRDNDTATVRKAVG
-414 APIEVKPI
+414 A
-422 KAQTK
+422 

>member
-18 MVFLILCMISIV
+18 MVFFLLCMISIV

-46 WAPLV
+46 WAPLL
-51 KHSGMLFI
+51 KHGGMLFI
-59 GFILMIVVMNI
+59 GFIVMIVVMNI

-81 ALVGSFLL
+81 ALVLSVLM
-89 LIVVLLTGGVTNG
+89 LIGVLLTGGVTNG

-115 PSEFGKGALVLA
+115 PSELGKGALVLA
-127 VAQILSAMQTETGAA
+127 VAQILSAMQTEAGAA
-142 KKAFKYILILSAFII
+142 KKAFKYILFLSVAII
-157 LPISFENLST
+157 IPISFENLST
-167 ALLASLTVLLMMIV
+167 ALLASLTVLLMMFV
-181 GRVSSKQI
+181 GRVPLKQI

-198 MVVFALVLVMVV
+198 TVVFALALVMAV
-210 GHDKEENTTKQN
+210 GTDEEKNAPKQT
-222 LTEQTA
+222 LTEQTTLV
-228 SSEEE
+228 EEE
-233 TESSY
+233 TEENF
-238 IGKIFHRADTWK
+238 IGKLFHRADTWK
-250 ARINKFLDN
+250 ARINRFLN
-259 KYVAPKD
+259 NEYVAPKD
-266 YDLDKDGQVGHANI
+266 YDLDKDGQIGHANI
-280 AIASSNVI
+280 AIASSNI
-288 GKGPGNS
+288 LGKGPGNS

-318 IGGAIF
+318 IIGAFF

-330 VILMRAGKIASRC
+330 VILMRSGQIAGRC
-343 ENSFPAFLSMGI
+343 ENSFPAFLAMGI

-382 LISKGGTSTIINCVY
+382 LISKGGTSTIINCLY

-407 AKKKDRG
+407 AKKRDNDTATVRKAVG
-414 APIEVKPI
+414 A
-422 KAQTK
+422 

>member
-18 MVFLILCMISIV
+18 MVFFLLCMISIV

-46 WAPLV
+46 WAPLL
-51 KHSGMLFI
+51 KHGGMLFI
-59 GFILMIVVMNI
+59 GFIVMIVVMNI

-81 ALVGSFLL
+81 ALVLSVLT
-89 LIVVLLTGGVTNG
+89 LIGVLLTGGVTNG

-115 PSEFGKGALVLA
+115 PSELGKGALVLA
-127 VAQILSAMQTETGAA
+127 VAQILSAMQTEAGAA
-142 KKAFKYILILSAFII
+142 KKAFKYILFLSAAII
-157 LPISFENLST
+157 IPISFENLST
-167 ALLASLTVLLMMIV
+167 ALLASLTVLLMMFV
-181 GRVSSKQI
+181 GRVPLKQI

-198 MVVFALVLVMVV
+198 TVVFALALVMAV
-210 GHDKEENTTKQN
+210 GTDEEKNAPKQN
-222 LTEQTA
+222 LTEQTTLV
-228 SSEEE
+228 EEE
-233 TESSY
+233 TEENF
-238 IGKIFHRADTWK
+238 IGKLFHRADTWK
-250 ARINKFLDN
+250 ARINRFLN
-259 KYVAPKD
+259 NEYVAPKD
-266 YDLDKDGQVGHANI
+266 YDLDKDGQIGHANI
-280 AIASSNVI
+280 AIASSNI
-288 GKGPGNS
+288 LGKGPGNS

-318 IGGAIF
+318 IIGAFF

-330 VILMRAGKIASRC
+330 VILMRSGQIAGRC
-343 ENSFPAFLSMGI
+343 ENSFPAFLAMGI

-382 LISKGGTSTIINCVY
+382 LISKGGTSTIINCLY

-407 AKKKDRG
+407 AKKRDNDTATVRKTVG
-414 APIEVKPI
+414 A
-422 KAQTK
+422 

>member
-18 MVFLILCMISIV
+18 MVFFLLCMISIV

-46 WAPLV
+46 WAPLL
-51 KHSGMLFI
+51 KHGGMLFI
-59 GFILMIVVMNI
+59 GFIVMIVVMNI

-81 ALVGSFLL
+81 ALVLSVLM
-89 LIVVLLTGGVTNG
+89 LIGVLLTGGVTNG

-115 PSEFGKGALVLA
+115 PSELGKGALVLA
-127 VAQILSAMQTETGAA
+127 VAQILSAMQTEAGAA
-142 KKAFKYILILSAFII
+142 KKAFKYILFLSAAII
-157 LPISFENLST
+157 IPISFENLST
-167 ALLASLTVLLMMIV
+167 ALLASLTVLLMMFV
-181 GRVSSKQI
+181 GRVPLKQI

-198 MVVFALVLVMVV
+198 TVVFALALVMAV
-210 GHDKEENTTKQN
+210 GTDEEKNAPKQN
-222 LTEQTA
+222 LTEQTTLV
-228 SSEEE
+228 EEE
-233 TESSY
+233 TEENFV
-238 IGKIFHRADTWK
+238 GKLFHRADTWK
-250 ARINKFLDN
+250 ARINRFLN
-259 KYVAPKD
+259 NEYVAPKD
-266 YDLDKDGQVGHANI
+266 YDLDKDGQIGHANI
-280 AIASSNVI
+280 AIASSNI
-288 GKGPGNS
+288 LGKGPGNS

-318 IGGAIF
+318 IIGAFF

-330 VILMRAGKIASRC
+330 VILMRSGQIAGRC
-343 ENSFPAFLSMGI
+343 ENSFPAFLAMGI

-382 LISKGGTSTIINCVY
+382 LISKGGTSTIINCLY

-407 AKKKDRG
+407 AKKRDSDTATVR
-414 APIEVKPI
+414 
-422 KAQTK
+422 KAVRA

>member
-18 MVFLILCMISIV
+18 MVFFLLCMISIV

-46 WAPLV
+46 WAPLL
-51 KHSGMLFI
+51 KHGGMLFI
-59 GFILMIVVMNI
+59 GFIVMIVVMNI

-81 ALVGSFLL
+81 ALVLSVLM
-89 LIVVLLTGGVTNG
+89 LIGVLLTGGVTNG

-115 PSEFGKGALVLA
+115 PSELGKGALVLA
-127 VAQILSAMQTETGAA
+127 VAQILSAMQTEAGAA
-142 KKAFKYILILSAFII
+142 KKAFKYILFLSAAII
-157 LPISFENLST
+157 IPISFENLST
-167 ALLASLTVLLMMIV
+167 ALLASLTVLLMMFV
-181 GRVSSKQI
+181 GRVPLKQI

-198 MVVFALVLVMVV
+198 TVVFALALVMAV
-210 GHDKEENTTKQN
+210 GTDEEKNAPKQT
-222 LTEQTA
+222 LTEQTTLV
-228 SSEEE
+228 EEE
-233 TESSY
+233 TEENF
-238 IGKIFHRADTWK
+238 IGKLFHRADTWK
-250 ARINKFLDN
+250 ARINRFLN
-259 KYVAPKD
+259 NEYVAPKD
-266 YDLDKDGQVGHANI
+266 YDLDKDGQIGHANI
-280 AIASSNVI
+280 AIASSNI
-288 GKGPGNS
+288 LGKGPGNS

-318 IGGAIF
+318 IIGAFF

-330 VILMRAGKIASRC
+330 VILMRSGQIAGRC
-343 ENSFPAFLSMGI
+343 ENSFPAFLAMGI

-382 LISKGGTSTIINCVY
+382 LISKGGTSTIINCLY

-407 AKKKDRG
+407 AKKRDNDTATVRKVVG
-414 APIEVKPI
+414 A
-422 KAQTK
+422 

>member
-18 MVFLILCMISIV
+18 MVFFLLCMISIV

-46 WAPLV
+46 WAPLL
-51 KHSGMLFI
+51 KHGGMLFI
-59 GFILMIVVMNI
+59 GFIVMI
-70 KCRYFKIATLP
+70 
-81 ALVGSFLL
+81 G
-89 LIVVLLTGGVTNG
+89 VLLTGGVTNG

-115 PSEFGKGALVLA
+115 PSELGKGALVLA

-142 KKAFKYILILSAFII
+142 KKAFKYILFLSAAII
-157 LPISFENLST
+157 IPISFENLST
-167 ALLASLTVLLMMIV
+167 ALLASLTVLLMMFV
-181 GRVSSKQI
+181 GRVPLKQI

-198 MVVFALVLVMVV
+198 TVVFALALVMAV
-210 GHDKEENTTKQN
+210 GTDEEKNAPKQN
-222 LTEQTA
+222 LTEQTTLV
-228 SSEEE
+228 EEE
-233 TESSY
+233 TEENFV
-238 IGKIFHRADTWK
+238 GKLFHRADTWK
-250 ARINKFLDN
+250 ARINRFLN
-259 KYVAPKD
+259 NEYVAPKD
-266 YDLDKDGQVGHANI
+266 YDLDKDGQIGHANI
-280 AIASSNVI
+280 AIASSNI
-288 GKGPGNS
+288 LGKGPGNS

-318 IGGAIF
+318 IIGAFF

-330 VILMRAGKIASRC
+330 VILMRSGQIAGRC
-343 ENSFPAFLSMGI
+343 ENSFPAFLAMGI

-382 LISKGGTSTIINCVY
+382 LISKGGTSTIINCLY

-407 AKKKDRG
+407 AKKRDSDTATVRKAVG
-414 APIEVKPI
+414 A
-422 KAQTK
+422 

>member
-18 MVFLILCMISIV
+18 MVFFLLCMISIV

-46 WAPLV
+46 WAPLL
-51 KHSGMLFI
+51 KHGGMLFI
-59 GFILMIVVMNI
+59 GFIVMIVVMNI

-81 ALVGSFLL
+81 ALVLSVLM
-89 LIVVLLTGGVTNG
+89 LIGVLLTGGVTNG

-115 PSEFGKGALVLA
+115 PSELGKGALVLA
-127 VAQILSAMQTETGAA
+127 IAQVLSAMQTEAGAA
-142 KKAFKYILILSAFII
+142 KKAFKYILFLSAAII
-157 LPISFENLST
+157 IPISFENLST
-167 ALLASLTVLLMMIV
+167 ALLASLTVLLMMFV
-181 GRVSSKQI
+181 GRVPLKQI

-198 MVVFALVLVMVV
+198 TVVFALVLVMAV
-210 GHDKEENTTKQN
+210 GTDEEKNAPKQT
-222 LTEQTA
+222 LTEQTTLV
-228 SSEEE
+228 EEE
-233 TESSY
+233 TEENF
-238 IGKIFHRADTWK
+238 IGKLFHRADTWK
-250 ARINKFLDN
+250 ARINRFLN
-259 KYVAPKD
+259 NEYVAPKD
-266 YDLDKDGQVGHANI
+266 YDLDKDGQIGHANI
-280 AIASSNVI
+280 AIASSNI
-288 GKGPGNS
+288 LGKGPGNS

-318 IGGAIF
+318 IIGAFF

-330 VILMRAGKIASRC
+330 VILMRSGQIAGRC
-343 ENSFPAFLSMGI
+343 ENSFPAFLAMGI

-382 LISKGGTSTIINCVY
+382 LISKGGTSTIINCLY

-407 AKKKDRG
+407 AKKRDNDTATVRKAVG
-414 APIEVKPI
+414 A
-422 KAQTK
+422 

>member
-18 MVFLILCMISIV
+18 MVFFLLCMISIV

-46 WAPLV
+46 WAPLL
-51 KHSGMLFI
+51 KHGGMLFI
-59 GFILMIVVMNI
+59 GFIVMIVVMNI

-81 ALVGSFLL
+81 ALVLSVLM
-89 LIVVLLTGGVTNG
+89 LIGVLLTGGVTNG

-115 PSEFGKGALVLA
+115 PSELGKGALVLA

-142 KKAFKYILILSAFII
+142 KKAFKYILFLSAAII
-157 LPISFENLST
+157 IPISFENLST
-167 ALLASLTVLLMMIV
+167 ALLASLTVLLMMFV
-181 GRVSSKQI
+181 GRVPLKQI

-198 MVVFALVLVMVV
+198 TVVFALALVMAV
-210 GHDKEENTTKQN
+210 GTDEEKNAPKQT
-222 LTEQTA
+222 LTEQTTLV
-228 SSEEE
+228 EEE
-233 TESSY
+233 TEENFV
-238 IGKIFHRADTWK
+238 GKLFHRADTWK
-250 ARINKFLDN
+250 ARINRFLN
-259 KYVAPKD
+259 NEYVAPKD
-266 YDLDKDGQVGHANI
+266 YDLDKDGQIGHANI
-280 AIASSNVI
+280 AIASSNI
-288 GKGPGNS
+288 LGKGPGNS

-318 IGGAIF
+318 IIGAFF

-330 VILMRAGKIASRC
+330 VILMRSGQIAGRC
-343 ENSFPAFLSMGI
+343 ENSFPAFLAMGI

-382 LISKGGTSTIINCVY
+382 LISKGGTSTIINCLY

-407 AKKKDRG
+407 AKKRDNDTATVRKAVG
-414 APIEVKPI
+414 A
-422 KAQTK
+422 

>member
-18 MVFLILCMISIV
+18 MVFFLLCMISIV

-46 WAPLV
+46 WAPLL
-51 KHSGMLFI
+51 KHGGMLFI
-59 GFILMIVVMNI
+59 GFIVMIVVMNI

-81 ALVGSFLL
+81 ALVLSVLM
-89 LIVVLLTGGVTNG
+89 LIGVLLTGGVTNG

-115 PSEFGKGALVLA
+115 PSELGKGALVLA
-127 VAQILSAMQTETGAA
+127 VAQILSAMQTEAGAA
-142 KKAFKYILILSAFII
+142 KKAFKYILFLSAAII
-157 LPISFENLST
+157 IPISFENLST
-167 ALLASLTVLLMMIV
+167 ALLASLTVLLMMFV
-181 GRVSSKQI
+181 GRVPLKQI

-198 MVVFALVLVMVV
+198 TVVFALALVMAV
-210 GHDKEENTTKQN
+210 GTDEEKNAPKQT
-222 LTEQTA
+222 LTEQTTLV
-228 SSEEE
+228 EEE
-233 TESSY
+233 TEENFV
-238 IGKIFHRADTWK
+238 GKLFHRADTWK
-250 ARINKFLDN
+250 ARINRFLN
-259 KYVAPKD
+259 NEYVAPKD
-266 YDLDKDGQVGHANI
+266 YDLDKDGQIGHANI
-280 AIASSNVI
+280 AIASSNI
-288 GKGPGNS
+288 LGKGPGNS

-318 IGGAIF
+318 IIGAFF

-330 VILMRAGKIASRC
+330 VILMRSGQIAGRC
-343 ENSFPAFLSMGI
+343 ENSFPAFLAMGI

-382 LISKGGTSTIINCVY
+382 LISKGGTSTIINCLY

-407 AKKKDRG
+407 AKKRDSDTATVRKAVG
-414 APIEVKPI
+414 A
-422 KAQTK
+422 

>member
-18 MVFLILCMISIV
+18 MVFFLLCMISIV

-46 WAPLV
+46 WAPLL
-51 KHSGMLFI
+51 KHGGMLFI
-59 GFILMIVVMNI
+59 GFIVMIVVMNI

-81 ALVGSFLL
+81 ALVLSVLM
-89 LIVVLLTGGVTNG
+89 LIGVLLTGGVTNG

-115 PSEFGKGALVLA
+115 PSELGKGALVLA
-127 VAQILSAMQTETGAA
+127 VAQILSAMQTEAGAA
-142 KKAFKYILILSAFII
+142 KKAFKYILFLSAAII
-157 LPISFENLST
+157 IPISFENLST
-167 ALLASLTVLLMMIV
+167 ALLASLTVLLMMFV
-181 GRVSSKQI
+181 GRVPLKQI

-198 MVVFALVLVMVV
+198 TVVFALPLVMAV
-210 GHDKEENTTKQN
+210 GTDEEKNAPKQN
-222 LTEQTA
+222 LTEQTTLV
-228 SSEEE
+228 EEE
-233 TESSY
+233 TEENFV
-238 IGKIFHRADTWK
+238 GKLFHRADTWK
-250 ARINKFLDN
+250 ARINRFLN
-259 KYVAPKD
+259 NEYVAPKD
-266 YDLDKDGQVGHANI
+266 YDLDKDGQIGHANI
-280 AIASSNVI
+280 AIASSNI
-288 GKGPGNS
+288 LGKGPGNS

-318 IGGAIF
+318 IIGAFF

-330 VILMRAGKIASRC
+330 VILMRSGQIAGRC
-343 ENSFPAFLSMGI
+343 ENSFPAFLAMGI

-382 LISKGGTSTIINCVY
+382 LISKGGTSTIINCLY

-407 AKKKDRG
+407 AKKRDNDTATVRKAVG
-414 APIEVKPI
+414 A
-422 KAQTK
+422 

>member
-18 MVFLILCMISIV
+18 MVFFLLCMISIV

-46 WAPLV
+46 WAPLL
-51 KHSGMLFI
+51 KHGGMLFI
-59 GFILMIVVMNI
+59 GFIVMIVVMNI

-81 ALVGSFLL
+81 ALVLSVLM
-89 LIVVLLTGGVTNG
+89 LIGVLLTGGVTNG

-115 PSEFGKGALVLA
+115 PSELGKGALVLA
-127 VAQILSAMQTETGAA
+127 VAQILSAMQTEAGAA
-142 KKAFKYILILSAFII
+142 KKAFKYILFLSAAII
-157 LPISFENLST
+157 IPISFENLST
-167 ALLASLTVLLMMIV
+167 ALLASLTVLLMMFV
-181 GRVSSKQI
+181 GRVPLKQI

-198 MVVFALVLVMVV
+198 TVVFALALVMAV
-210 GHDKEENTTKQN
+210 GTDEEKNAPKQT
-222 LTEQTA
+222 LTEQTTLV
-228 SSEEE
+228 EEE
-233 TESSY
+233 TEENF
-238 IGKIFHRADTWK
+238 IGKLFHRADTWK
-250 ARINKFLDN
+250 ARINRFLN
-259 KYVAPKD
+259 NEYVAPKD
-266 YDLDKDGQVGHANI
+266 YDLDKDGQIGHANI
-280 AIASSNVI
+280 AIASSNI
-288 GKGPGNS
+288 LGKGPGNS

-318 IGGAIF
+318 IIGAFF

-330 VILMRAGKIASRC
+330 VILMRSGQIAGRC
-343 ENSFPAFLSMGI
+343 ENSFPAFLAMGI

-367 AVAVGLAPVTGQPLP
+367 AVAVRLAPVTGQPLP
-382 LISKGGTSTIINCVY
+382 LISKGGTSTIINCLY

-407 AKKKDRG
+407 AKKRDNDTATVRKGVG
-414 APIEVKPI
+414 A
-422 KAQTK
+422 

>member
-18 MVFLILCMISIV
+18 MVFFLLCMISIV

-46 WAPLV
+46 WAPLL
-51 KHSGMLFI
+51 KHGGMLFI
-59 GFILMIVVMNI
+59 GFIVMIVVMNI

-81 ALVGSFLL
+81 ALVLSVLM
-89 LIVVLLTGGVTNG
+89 LIGVLLTGGVTNG

-115 PSEFGKGALVLA
+115 PSELGKGALVLA
-127 VAQILSAMQTETGAA
+127 VAQILSAMQTEAGAA
-142 KKAFKYILILSAFII
+142 KKAFKYILFLSAAII
-157 LPISFENLST
+157 IPISFENLST
-167 ALLASLTVLLMMIV
+167 ALLASLTVLLMMFV
-181 GRVSSKQI
+181 GRVPLKQI

-198 MVVFALVLVMVV
+198 TVVFALALVMAV
-210 GHDKEENTTKQN
+210 GTDEEKNAPKQN
-222 LTEQTA
+222 LTEQTTLV
-228 SSEEE
+228 EEE
-233 TESSY
+233 TEENFV
-238 IGKIFHRADTWK
+238 GKLFHRADTWK
-250 ARINKFLDN
+250 ARINRFLN
-259 KYVAPKD
+259 NEYVAPKD
-266 YDLDKDGQVGHANI
+266 YDLDKDGQIGHANI
-280 AIASSNVI
+280 AIASSNI
-288 GKGPGNS
+288 LGKGPGNS
-295 NERDFLS
+295 NARDFLS

-318 IGGAIF
+318 IIGAFF

-330 VILMRAGKIASRC
+330 VILMRSGQIAGRC
-343 ENSFPAFLSMGI
+343 ENSFPAFLAMGI

-382 LISKGGTSTIINCVY
+382 LISKGGTSTIINCLY

-407 AKKKDRG
+407 AKKRDNDTATVRKAVG
-414 APIEVKPI
+414 A
-422 KAQTK
+422 